1 MFGVGSNEGVPA
13 MWGNMVPTAQ
23 EENYSHRMNQAKD
36 QRLDLPQGHTQRSD
50 PRIFCCIHC
59 PYRATQKGNLQRHIR
74 THTGELPFSCSH
86 CSYRSKDPSNLAR
99 HIRRKHIH
107 KQQQ

>member
-36 QRLDLPQGHTQRSD
+36 QRLDLAQGNTQRPD
-50 PRIFCCIHC
+50 PRIFHCIHC

-99 HIRRKHIH
+99 HIRRKHTH
-107 KQQQ
+107 K